1 MTEQRFSG
9 FLRNHQI
16 IRSSQKNLAS
26 LSLLFPLLDY
36 YAATLR
42 KTFFRSSIRVA
53 FDKMDP
59 KEAAR
64 QLQFLLFHG
73 RKFLIILDYF
83 LECSFS
89 EVTPSVNTVDK
100 KRIESIKS
108 ARKPQ
113 ASKLVDEW
121 PPGAK
126 WRLFPA

>member
-1 MTEQRFSG
+1 
-9 FLRNHQI
+9 
-16 IRSSQKNLAS
+16 
-26 LSLLFPLLDY
+26 
-36 YAATLR
+36 
-42 KTFFRSSIRVA
+42 
-53 FDKMDP
+53 MDP

-83 LECSFS
+83 RECSFS

-126 WRLFPA
+126 WRLFPE